1 MLQKAL
7 PDLTRFGSEA
17 VSEEIHQLVANAEKQ
32 QPYIKVHDVWGKRYD
47 YDKLVTSHGWKEL
60 GKWGAQ
66 NGVVALGY
74 EPTFGNYRRIVQHA
88 TNYIFSASSG
98 LYSCPTSMTSGA
110 ARLLT
115 IQVAKDRLPPSHP
128 FHEALRRVISRKDDR
143 WVSSQWMTER
153 PGGSDVQ
160 NTETVATYS
169 PLPHKSSQYGR
180 IDEGEY
186 LISGFKFFS
195 SATDADIAFIL
206 AKTSSG
212 ILSLFLAPLRKTVV
226 SETGEQKQV
235 TNGVRIH
242 RLKNKMGTK
251 ELPTAELELKDCRA
265 HLVGPL
271 DRGIATV
278 ANLLN
283 VSRSHNFI
291 TSASLWRR
299 SMAITKSFAKARTSI
314 DQPLWLFPMHL
325 RMLADMEV
333 KHRGLMHLNFFT
345 TALIS
350 FTENGF
356 PGEGTAIGHAPLPHP
371 VEEATVVLRALTA
384 TAKAVVCKVSL
395 GAIQECQEA
404 MGGVGY
410 MDEPDEPEFNVSRLY
425 RDAAA
430 NVIWEG
436 TTNVL
441 ASETIRHVLAKDNL
455 GVLDR
460 WIKRAIQDILEEE
473 LKAALAASWEVLSQ
487 RLAIGKGDLAALLG
501 EGREVMFSL
510 AWVVSGMLLAH
521 DAQRDGNP
529 EAKEVAMRWILHG
542 EGGVGECVLADVVA
556 AARKHAMVATLEN
569 RAEWDCRLVWDTELP
584 QNSATGY
591 RSATRA
597 SVDSS
602 RDSSQVHS

>member
-1 MLQKAL
+1 M
-7 PDLTRFGSEA
+7 S
-17 VSEEIHQLVANAEKQ
+17 
-32 QPYIKVHDVWGKRYD
+32 
-47 YDKLVTSHGWKEL
+47 
-60 GKWGAQ
+60 
-66 NGVVALGY
+66 
-74 EPTFGNYRRIVQHA
+74 
-88 TNYIFSASSG
+88 
-98 LYSCPTSMTSGA
+98 SGA

-115 IQVAKDRLPPSHP
+115 IQVAKDELPPSHP
-128 FHEALRRVISRKDDR
+128 FHYALQRVLSRGDDR

-169 PLPHKSSQYGR
+169 PLPSKSSKHGR
-180 IDEGEY
+180 IDEGDY

-195 SATDADIAFIL
+195 SATDANIAFIL

-212 ILSLFLAPLRKTVV
+212 VLSLFLAPLRRTIVDSAGQLK
-226 SETGEQKQV
+226 EV

-242 RLKNKMGTK
+242 RLKSKMGTK
-251 ELPTAELELKDCRA
+251 SLPTAELELTDCRA

-299 SMAITKSFAKARTSI
+299 SMAIAKSFAKARTSI

-325 RMLADMEV
+325 RMLAGMEV
-333 KHRGLMHLNFFT
+333 QHRGLMHLNFFT

-350 FTENGF
+350 FTENRF
-356 PGEGTAIGHAPLPHP
+356 PAEASAPLPR
-371 VEEATVVLRALTA
+371 EGEGALIVLRALTA

-395 GAIQECQEA
+395 GGIQECQEA

-410 MDEPDEPEFNVSRLY
+410 MDEPDEPEFNISRLY

-441 ASETIRHVLAKDNL
+441 ASETVRHLLAKGNL
-455 GVLDR
+455 EVVER
-460 WIKRAIQDILEEE
+460 WVRRVVGDVENGELRRALI
-473 LKAALAASWEVLSQ
+473 ASWEVLSQ
-487 RLAIGKGDLAALLG
+487 RIAAGKNDLTAILG

-521 DAQRDGNP
+521 DAQRDGNI
-529 EAKEVAMRWILHG
+529 EAEEVARRWILHG
-542 EGGVGECVLADVVA
+542 EGGVGDFVLPDVVG
-556 AARKHAMVATLEN
+556 AARDHARGSRLEH
-569 RAEWDCRLVWDTELP
+569 RAEWDCRLVWDVDLP
-584 QNSATGY
+584 KDGATGY
-591 RSATRA
+591 RKAVRGSLDA
-597 SVDSS
+597 SKDSN
-602 RDSSQVHS
+602 QVPPR

>member
-1 MLQKAL
+1 M
-7 PDLTRFGSEA
+7 
-17 VSEEIHQLVANAEKQ
+17 
-32 QPYIKVHDVWGKRYD
+32 
-47 YDKLVTSHGWKEL
+47 
-60 GKWGAQ
+60 
-66 NGVVALGY
+66 
-74 EPTFGNYRRIVQHA
+74 QHA

-115 IQVAKDRLPPSHP
+115 SQVVKDKLPPSHP
-128 FHEALRRVISRKDDR
+128 FHYALQRVISRNEDR

-169 PLPHKSSQYGR
+169 PLPQRSSQYGR
-180 IDEGEY
+180 IDEGDY

-212 ILSLFLAPLRKTVV
+212 ILSLFLAPLRKINTD
-226 SETGEQKQV
+226 SSGHSKKV

-251 ELPTAELELKDCRA
+251 SLPTAELELHETRA
-265 HLVGPL
+265 YLVGPL
-271 DRGIATV
+271 DRGISTV

-299 SMAITKSFAKARTSI
+299 SMAITKSFAKSRTSI
-314 DQPLWLFPMHL
+314 DQPLWLFPMHM
-325 RMLADMEV
+325 RMLARMEV

-345 TALIS
+345 TSLIS

-356 PGEGTAIGHAPLPHP
+356 PADLPRDYAPLPTP
-371 VEEATVVLRALTA
+371 GIEAQLVLRALTA

-410 MDEPDEPEFNVSRLY
+410 MWV
-425 RDAAA
+425 DAFSLVA
-430 NVIWEG
+430 
-436 TTNVL
+436 
-441 ASETIRHVLAKDNL
+441 
-455 GVLDR
+455 
-460 WIKRAIQDILEEE
+460 
-473 LKAALAASWEVLSQ
+473 
-487 RLAIGKGDLAALLG
+487 DLAPVEILW
-501 EGREVMFSL
+501 S
-510 AWVVSGMLLAH
+510 LLALRETQ
-521 DAQRDGNP
+521 A
-529 EAKEVAMRWILHG
+529 
-542 EGGVGECVLADVVA
+542 
-556 AARKHAMVATLEN
+556 
-569 RAEWDCRLVWDTELP
+569 
-584 QNSATGY
+584 NSGL
-591 RSATRA
+591 
-597 SVDSS
+597 
-602 RDSSQVHS
+602 QG

>member
-1 MLQKAL
+1 
-7 PDLTRFGSEA
+7 
-17 VSEEIHQLVANAEKQ
+17 
-32 QPYIKVHDVWGKRYD
+32 
-47 YDKLVTSHGWKEL
+47 
-60 GKWGAQ
+60 
-66 NGVVALGY
+66 
-74 EPTFGNYRRIVQHA
+74 
-88 TNYIFSASSG
+88 
-98 LYSCPTSMTSGA
+98 MTSGA

-115 IQVAKDRLPPSHP
+115 IQVAKDKLPPSHP
-128 FHEALRRVISRKDDR
+128 FYYALQRVISRSSDR

-169 PLPHKSSQYGR
+169 PVHKKTSQYRR
-180 IDEGEY
+180 IDEGDY

-212 ILSLFLAPLRKTVV
+212 ILSLFLAPLRKTI
-226 SETGEQKQV
+226 TDPNGLPKQV

-251 ELPTAELELKDCRA
+251 SLPTAELELHETRA

-299 SMAITKSFAKARTSI
+299 SMAIAKSFAKARTSI
-314 DQPLWLFPMHL
+314 DQPLWLFPMHM
-325 RMLADMEV
+325 RMLARMEV

-356 PGEGTAIGHAPLPHP
+356 PDHDGLPSTASYAPLPDP
-371 VEEATVVLRALTA
+371 EIEAQVVLRALTA
-384 TAKAVVCKVSL
+384 TVKAVVCKVSL

-410 MDEPDEPEFNVSRLY
+410 MVRTPKNTHPPSPSTTFVSDNGSSLSHRVL
-425 RDAAA
+425 RHAR
-430 NVIWEG
+430 VPITVG
-436 TTNVL
+436 T
-441 ASETIRHVLAKDNL
+441 
-455 GVLDR
+455 
-460 WIKRAIQDILEEE
+460 Q
-473 LKAALAASWEVLSQ
+473 
-487 RLAIGKGDLAALLG
+487 
-501 EGREVMFSL
+501 
-510 AWVVSGMLLAH
+510 
-521 DAQRDGNP
+521 P
-529 EAKEVAMRWILHG
+529 Y
-542 EGGVGECVLADVVA
+542 
-556 AARKHAMVATLEN
+556 TL
-569 RAEWDCRLVWDTELP
+569 P
-584 QNSATGY
+584 
-591 RSATRA
+591 
-597 SVDSS
+597 
-602 RDSSQVHS
+602 

>member
-1 MLQKAL
+1 V
-7 PDLTRFGSEA
+7 PDLTRFGDEA
-17 VSEEIHQLVANAEKQ
+17 VSDEIQQLVVNAENQ
-32 QPYIKVHDVWGKRYD
+32 QPYVKLHDVWGKRYD
-47 YDKLVTSHGWKEL
+47 YDKLITSHGWKEL
-60 GKWGAQ
+60 GKWGAR
-66 NGVVALGY
+66 NGVIALGY
-74 EPTFGNYRRIVQHA
+74 ESNYGNYRRIVQHV

-98 LYSCPTSMTSGA
+98 LTSCPTSMSSGA

-115 IQVAKDRLPPSHP
+115 IQVAKDKLPPSHP
-128 FHEALRRVISRKDDR
+128 FHHALQRVISRNDDR

-169 PLPHKSSQYGR
+169 PLASKSSEHGR
-180 IDEGEY
+180 IDEGDY
-186 LISGFKFFS
+186 LINGFKFFS
-195 SATDADIAFIL
+195 SATDAHIAFIL

-212 ILSLFLAPLRKTVV
+212 ILSLFVAPLRKTILD
-226 SETGEQKQV
+226 STGRQKQT

-242 RLKNKMGTK
+242 RLKSKMGTK
-251 ELPTAELELKDCRA
+251 SLPTAELSLKDCRA

-278 ANLLN
+278 ADLLN

-299 SMAITKSFAKARTSI
+299 SMAIAKSFAKARTSI

-325 RMLADMEV
+325 SMLADMEV

-350 FTENGF
+350 FAENGF
-356 PGEGTAIGHAPLPHP
+356 PEGTSAKGYAPLPREG
-371 VEEATVVLRALTA
+371 EEVLVVLRTLTA

-395 GAIQECQEA
+395 WGIQECQEA

-441 ASETIRHVLAKDNL
+441 ASETVRHLLAKENL
-455 GVLDR
+455 GVFDR
-460 WIKRAIQDILEEE
+460 WVRTAMGEVEDVE
-473 LKAALAASWEVLSQ
+473 LNKALNASWDVLLQ
-487 RLAIGKGDLAALLG
+487 RLTTGKEDLTAVLG
-501 EGREVMFSL
+501 QGRQLMFSL

-521 DAQRDGNP
+521 DAQRDGNAG
-529 EAKEVAMRWILHG
+529 AKEVARRWILHG
-542 EGGVGECVLADVVA
+542 EGGVGDFVLADVVA
-556 AARKHAMVATLEN
+556 AARSHAKEMRLQH
-569 RAEWDCRLVWDTELP
+569 RAEWDCRLVWDMDLP
-584 QNSATGY
+584 ENSAAGY
-591 RSATRA
+591 RGAVRVSL
-597 SVDSS
+597 DPS
-602 RDSSQVHS
+602 RDSS